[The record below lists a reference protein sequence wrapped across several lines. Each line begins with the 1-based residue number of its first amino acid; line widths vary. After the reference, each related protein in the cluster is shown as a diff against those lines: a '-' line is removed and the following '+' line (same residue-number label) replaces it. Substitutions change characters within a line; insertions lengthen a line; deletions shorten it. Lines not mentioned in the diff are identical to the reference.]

1 MSSISAKLTE
11 DIIVEEEVEPEF
23 NPEPRCFDD
32 PLSESANNL
41 YLSYRE
47 PLKRKTSLELL
58 WTIKDSPGRYIP
70 GILKRFAKEVE
81 DLSHVEASKIVF
93 ILWKRHMYY
102 KALQVLYAFFSYI
115 AYPCFLQISWVD

>member
-58 WTIKDSPGRYIP
+58 
-70 GILKRFAKEVE
+70 
-81 DLSHVEASKIVF
+81 
-93 ILWKRHMYY
+93 
-102 KALQVLYAFFSYI
+102 
-115 AYPCFLQISWVD
+115 

>member
-93 ILWKRHMYY
+93 IL
-102 KALQVLYAFFSYI
+102 
-115 AYPCFLQISWVD
+115 